1 MTKKT
6 ILTLASVAASSS
18 IASAAIITVTETGGD
33 NEPTDTIPA
42 VWTGVTYNTVQNNEP
57 VPGNPA
63 GTPYTVGTFQ
73 STAPAFVDRNHR
85 YLDDPS
91 GGLTVPSYLV
101 GQEYIMSGND
111 NRDNAGYILDIEI
124 DTLSR
129 IYMLI
134 DNRLSDGNNATPPGI
149 GGGFMDWINTDGWVP
164 MLTGNN
170 RTSDNLIPDEVPFDE
185 GANNTI
191 DQWYSVYFKDFAA
204 GTAQVF
210 QADNAGRNMYGVV
223 VAPIP
228 EPSSIGLL
236 ALAAA
241 GLLRRRRA

>member
-1 MTKKT
+1 
-6 ILTLASVAASSS
+6 
-18 IASAAIITVTETGGD
+18 
-33 NEPTDTIPA
+33 
-42 VWTGVTYNTVQNNEP
+42 
-57 VPGNPA
+57 
-63 GTPYTVGTFQ
+63 
-73 STAPAFVDRNHR
+73 
-85 YLDDPS
+85 
-91 GGLTVPSYLV
+91 
-101 GQEYIMSGND
+101 
-111 NRDNAGYILDIEI
+111 
-124 DTLSR
+124 
-129 IYMLI
+129 
-134 DNRLSDGNNATPPGI
+134 
-149 GGGFMDWINTDGWVP
+149 